1 MIKIYLYATDLYE
14 AEYKCLI
21 NIWESTILKHFHD
34 YKAFI
39 EYSNNMDNIYKNI
52 EEYNPN
58 KAPQILI
65 VFNDMICFYLV
76 IKSLIQS

>member
-1 MIKIYLYATDLYE
+1 MIKIYLYAKDLYE
-14 AEYKCLI
+14 AEYKFLI

-34 YKAFI
+34 SKAFI

-58 KAPQILI
+58 KAPKILI
-65 VFNDMICFYLV
+65 VFDDMICWYP
-76 IKSLIQS
+76 